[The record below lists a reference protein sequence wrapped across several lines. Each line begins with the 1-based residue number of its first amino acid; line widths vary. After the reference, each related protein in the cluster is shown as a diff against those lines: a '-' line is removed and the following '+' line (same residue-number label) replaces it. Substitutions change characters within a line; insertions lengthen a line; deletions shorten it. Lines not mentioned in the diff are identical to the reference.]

1 VTHAGQFKRRI
12 TFRAQAVDPTTQENA
27 GYADVATRDA
37 RVEPLR
43 GQESVQ
49 AARMAGKQ
57 PVRITVRREN
67 ALEGVDNS
75 WQAKDARTAADS
87 PPVTIAW
94 DILSAQVTEDNR
106 WIEIEAVQR
115 KGGDVA

>member
-1 VTHAGQFKRRI
+1 MTHAGQFKRRL
-12 TFRAQAVDPTTQENA
+12 TFRRPAVDPVTEENA

-57 PVRITVRREN
+57 PVRIAVRNER
-67 ALEGVDNS
+67 ALSGIDNS
-75 WQAKDARTAADS
+75 WQAKDARAAADS
-87 PPVTIAW
+87 PPVVIAW
-94 DILSAQVTEDNR
+94 DILSAQITEDGR